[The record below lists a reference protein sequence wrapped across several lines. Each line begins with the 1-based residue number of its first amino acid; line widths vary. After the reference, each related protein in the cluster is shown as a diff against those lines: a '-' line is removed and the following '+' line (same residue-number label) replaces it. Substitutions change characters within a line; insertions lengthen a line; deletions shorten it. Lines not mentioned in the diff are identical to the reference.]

1 MPTDSCLKRETEG
14 QKPTMTVLLDGKELW
29 YAATNCYVIALE
41 TGGPAI
47 VVDAPPDPEGIGLL
61 LAGNDLYPA
70 ALLVTHGHIDHVGGA
85 GAFVA
90 KTGVTAFVHPDD
102 DFLTL
107 HPAEQLRSMFGMSV
121 DPVEAESFAPPAR
134 FETLA
139 DGDRLE
145 LAGLGVQVLHTP
157 GHTPGHCCFLL
168 PEEGI
173 LFSGDQLFAGSIG
186 RTDLPGGD
194 HDRLMRSMVDKV
206 LPLPDDT
213 AVLPG
218 HGPATTIARER
229 LSNPFLQDLTR
240 P

>member
-1 MPTDSCLKRETEG
+1 MHTASYLKRATERR
-14 QKPTMTVLLDGKELW
+14 QTTMTVLLDSKELW

-47 VVDAPPDPEGIGLL
+47 VVDAPPDPEGIGRL

-90 KTGVTAFVHPDD
+90 RTGVTAFVHPDD

-107 HPAEQLRSMFGMSV
+107 HPAEQLRTMFGLDV
-121 DPVEAESFAPPAR
+121 TPAEAESFAPPVR

-139 DGDRLE
+139 DGDSLD
-145 LAGLGVQVLHTP
+145 LAGLSVQVLHTP

-168 PEEGI
+168 ADEGI

-186 RTDLPGGD
+186 RTDLRGGD
-194 HDRLMRSMVDKV
+194 HNQLMRSMVDKV

-229 LSNPFLQDLTR
+229 LSNPFLQDLIR